1 MFFPPLLIAGF
12 VGVMPVDTPLA
23 TVSQM
28 ESAIGEDGAV
38 IRWPVVDGDLPGTN
52 RINEILKYEYV
63 VGETLEET
71 SENYSLNHRG
81 IVGSSFQV
89 KWSDPQYLDL
99 EITVETLGAYPSSM
113 VFRYLFNLETGEEV
127 TPGDLFVPE
136 TIPELIQLCDS
147 MLQER
152 IQNETGYECVF
163 AEENLGSMGMRR
175 EGMVFHYDF
184 NYPHAATAAE
194 PDGELFFS
202 WSDINRFL
210 LPQQRW

>member
-1 MFFPPLLIAGF
+1 MFHFPLLAAGLAA
-12 VGVMPVDTPLA
+12 VIQAGTPLV
-23 TVSQM
+23 TVSSM
-28 ESAIGEDGAV
+28 ETVIGEEGGV
-38 IRWPVVDGDLPGTN
+38 IRWPVVEGDMPGVG
-52 RINEILKYEYV
+52 RINEILGYENTT
-63 VGETLEET
+63 GETVEET
-71 SENYSLNHRG
+71 AANYSLNHKG

-89 KWSDPQYLDL
+89 RWSDSQYLDL

-136 TIPELIQLCDS
+136 TIPELIQLCDN

-175 EGMVFHYDF
+175 GGMVFHYDF

-194 PDGELFFS
+194 PDGELFFP
-202 WSDINRFL
+202 WGDLNRFL
-210 LPQQRW
+210 LLQHRW